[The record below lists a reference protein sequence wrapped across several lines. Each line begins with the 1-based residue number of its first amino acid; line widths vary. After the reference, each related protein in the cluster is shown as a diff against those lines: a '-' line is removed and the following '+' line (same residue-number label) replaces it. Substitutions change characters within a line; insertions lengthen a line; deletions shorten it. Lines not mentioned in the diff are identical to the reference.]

1 MHSLLHCL
9 VPMSWSARV
18 CICIYCNLLHWDLSQ
33 REWHT
38 QLHCSLIV
46 ELQSGVRMWS
56 TNASLQQ
63 PTLRC
68 TKNICKNTGWCAS
81 FPDHWGQFLY
91 CSLVK
96 LTTAFLQ
103 ELHSTKKHLH
113 NTFTSLSLCLVRCG
127 GQCISI
133 CVSILWAF
141 CISVW
146 FWSGAR

>member
-1 MHSLLHCL
+1 MHSLLHW
-9 VPMSWSARV
+9 SWSARV
-18 CICIYCNLLHWDLSQ
+18 CICIDCNLLHWDLSQ

-68 TKNICKNTGWCAS
+68 TKNICRNTRWCAS
-81 FPDHWGQFLY
+81 FPDHWGQLLY

-113 NTFTSLSLCLVRCG
+113 NTFTSLSLCLVRCDV
-127 GQCISI
+127 QCISI
-133 CVSILWAF
+133 CVFILWAY
-141 CISVW
+141 CTSVW